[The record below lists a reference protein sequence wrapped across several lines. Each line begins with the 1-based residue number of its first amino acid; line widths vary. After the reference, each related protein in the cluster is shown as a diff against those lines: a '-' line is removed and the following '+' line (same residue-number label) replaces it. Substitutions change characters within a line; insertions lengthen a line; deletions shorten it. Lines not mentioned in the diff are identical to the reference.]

1 MDPTHETRTVDS
13 AAEKEDLGERIREL
27 ERLLAEKPAASGAP
41 GQPERRTTEGPKAA
55 ERPANLSE
63 LASELEAQRDQLR
76 DYQKSLVE
84 RIADVD
90 DDRRTTAATLQRA
103 WETQREEIDQ
113 RLRRHTGLSLGALAI
128 AILLIAGALFLAYRE
143 VPETP
148 LSPAPT
154 ATQPRTE
161 AETLSRIGAE
171 DALIQAKLAE
181 LTRSVAEV
189 SAALERLSQEQ
200 ERTLEQALAATQGS
214 GEDLATRLRASVAEL
229 QAEQQ
234 RLAGELDSLRQ
245 AEPAAEAPAQG
256 SGPTLSPVA
265 GAETG
270 DTAPSPSP
278 APESVA
284 EQAADEGAAAV
295 AEPPPPAAPEGAA
308 RTDSAS
314 ATEAAPAG
322 HRTRV
327 LDSDAYALQ
336 LIGFFSL
343 DSLQDYVQRADLP
356 AEVYVLQETYRG
368 RPWFAL
374 IHSLHATRDAAV
386 ASVGQ
391 LPSDLAALE
400 PWIRPLSQG
409 LQLQVLEAGAGR

>member
-41 GQPERRTTEGPKAA
+41 GQPERRTTEGPKTS

-189 SAALERLSQEQ
+189 SAALDRLSQEQ
-200 ERTLEQALAATQGS
+200 ERTLEQARSEAKGS
-214 GEDLATRLRASVAEL
+214 GEDLATRLRASVSEL
-229 QAEQQ
+229 QAEQR

-245 AEPAAEAPAQG
+245 AEPVVEAPAQG
-256 SGPTLSPVA
+256 SGPTPSPVA

-270 DTAPSPSP
+270 ETTPS
-278 APESVA
+278 PESVA

-400 PWIRPLSQG
+400 PWIRRLSQG
-409 LQLQVLEAGAGR
+409 LQLQVLETGAGR